1 MPSRSGTHPLLV
13 VHMLTRAVNRCYCTS
28 QMGAMAA
35 LRALRLKEIQEAEAA
50 KHPAKTLITTVDFGD
65 LKKHLEE
72 KGEGKAVICT
82 F

>member
-1 MPSRSGTHPLLV
+1 
-13 VHMLTRAVNRCYCTS
+13 
-28 QMGAMAA
+28 MGAMAA
-35 LRALRLKEIQEAEAA
+35 LRALRLKEIQDAEAA